1 MATLEEVRASI
12 HTLLDAEL
20 TDVRFAPLHP
30 TEMLSVYPAMVVYV
44 QEVVWTVEM
53 GGNSKLGLAAVVVEV
68 HVQRAKGLHNAISDL
83 QPYMESIATKLT
95 AALRDGTFTQR
106 FTFGEIRVELVSG
119 EWGTDQTMAARATIN
134 GVKVRNTVA

>member
-1 MATLEEVRASI
+1 VATLEEVRASI
-12 HTLLDAEL
+12 HTLLDAQL

>member
-1 MATLEEVRASI
+1 VATLEEVRASI
-12 HTLLDAEL
+12 HTLLDAQL

-95 AALRDGTFTQR
+95 AALRGGTFTQR

-119 EWGTDQTMAARATIN
+119 EWGTDATMAARATIN
-134 GVKVRNTVA
+134 NVKVRNSVA

>member
-1 MATLEEVRASI
+1 VATLEEVRGAI
-12 HTLLDAEL
+12 QTLLSTEL
-20 TDVRFAPLHP
+20 TTIRYAPEHP
-30 TEMLSVYPAMVVYV
+30 TEMLAVYPAMVVYV
-44 QEVVWTVEM
+44 QDVVWTVEM
-53 GGNSKLGLAAVVVEV
+53 GGQGKLGLASVVAEV
-68 HVQRAKGLHNAISDL
+68 HVQRAKGLHRAIEEL
-83 QPYMESIATKLT
+83 QPYMESIATELT

>member
-12 HTLLDAEL
+12 HTLLDAQL

>member
-12 HTLLDAEL
+12 HTLLDAQL
-20 TDVRFAPLHP
+20 IDVRFAPLHP

>member
-30 TEMLSVYPAMVVYV
+30 TEMLAVYPAMVVYV
-44 QEVVWTVEM
+44 QDVVWSIEI

-83 QPYMESIATKLT
+83 QPYMESIATELIT
-95 AALRDGTFTQR
+95 ALRDGTFSQR
-106 FTFGEIRVELVSG
+106 FTFGEIRVELVAG
-119 EWGTDQTMAARATIN
+119 EWGTDATMAARATIN
-134 GVKVRNTVA
+134 DVKVRNSVA

>member
-30 TEMLSVYPAMVVYV
+30 TEMLAVYPAMVVYV
-44 QEVVWTVEM
+44 QDVVWSIEI
-53 GGNSKLGLAAVVVEV
+53 GGNSKLGLAAVAVEV

-83 QPYMESIATKLT
+83 QPYMESIATELIT
-95 AALRDGTFTQR
+95 ALRDGTFSQR
-106 FTFGEIRVELVSG
+106 FTFGEIRVELVAG
-119 EWGTDQTMAARATIN
+119 EWGTDATMAARATIN
-134 GVKVRNTVA
+134 DVKVRNSVA